1 MKYCTNCGQSLPDD
15 AVFCPMCGVSVQTEP
30 SAPAEAPVKEEAPE
44 ITAEAPAAA
53 ADIPEAKPEKKRS
66 KAGKKIGIAV
76 AIVLGVL
83 LAAAAVLYFTGL
95 WKQLLPA
102 SRLKLGLAEKALV
115 ERGLDEA
122 FDPKDAEVRSAFKDM
137 KANVDVTCELEAD
150 GGFFSEITYIKML
163 VDELK
168 LNINVDQSEAAQNM
182 KLGLTYKGNPMLDA
196 TVLKDGEK
204 LGIYVPQLDGN
215 YYTLTLDKLKEL
227 AKDETDADLVSEL
240 DLTPFDEDKT
250 RREVMELLM
259 IVAKLSTKEN
269 TEISKG
275 AEVSLFGMRTLTK
288 TDKYTIK
295 PTEEQIKAVI
305 DEIADQLAKDGS
317 YLGERLG
324 GFYSAIANMSG
335 SEMSQVYIDGEITQP
350 EALPE
355 TLPEFIRTKSGE
367 IAKSFAEKNGR
378 IEIFMIGSDVVSHRF
393 ITDDGEYIVDHEE
406 KGKVQHAFMA
416 VRESE
421 QRLSADLKL
430 DRTDAAKT
438 TIDYDIIDETGDT
451 NVRISCV
458 FDTTKRS
465 AIGTCPGTVSVKANG
480 NEMLGITVSEKG
492 DGMEHVIKIDLSSS
506 VFEGEDL
513 ELKGLKIVAN
523 VTEGEGVSAPAGVSP
538 TDLSDKSAEEI
549 GEIFEN
555 MLNELGSV
563 LTDSILGGLF

>member
-215 YYTLTLDKLKEL
+215 YYT
-227 AKDETDADLVSEL
+227 S
-240 DLTPFDEDKT
+240 
-250 RREVMELLM
+250 
-259 IVAKLSTKEN
+259 
-269 TEISKG
+269 ISSR
-275 AEVSLFGMRTLTK
+275 SL
-288 TDKYTIK
+288 
-295 PTEEQIKAVI
+295 
-305 DEIADQLAKDGS
+305 
-317 YLGERLG
+317 
-324 GFYSAIANMSG
+324 
-335 SEMSQVYIDGEITQP
+335 
-350 EALPE
+350 
-355 TLPEFIRTKSGE
+355 
-367 IAKSFAEKNGR
+367 
-378 IEIFMIGSDVVSHRF
+378 
-393 ITDDGEYIVDHEE
+393 
-406 KGKVQHAFMA
+406 
-416 VRESE
+416 
-421 QRLSADLKL
+421 
-430 DRTDAAKT
+430 
-438 TIDYDIIDETGDT
+438 
-451 NVRISCV
+451 
-458 FDTTKRS
+458 
-465 AIGTCPGTVSVKANG
+465 
-480 NEMLGITVSEKG
+480 
-492 DGMEHVIKIDLSSS
+492 
-506 VFEGEDL
+506 
-513 ELKGLKIVAN
+513 
-523 VTEGEGVSAPAGVSP
+523 
-538 TDLSDKSAEEI
+538 
-549 GEIFEN
+549 
-555 MLNELGSV
+555 
-563 LTDSILGGLF
+563 